1 VREFEYLNDKVTEM
15 AVKTPADGRAFLLAF
30 LRESFTEVFR
40 YNFLSIAWKVI
51 KQNKKEIG
59 KQVQD
64 P

>member
-1 VREFEYLNDKVTEM
+1 VREFEYLNDKVAEM
-15 AVKTPADGRAFLLAF
+15 AVKTPADGREFLLAF
-30 LRESFTEVFR
+30 LRESFIEVFR

-51 KQNKKEIG
+51 KQNKEEVG